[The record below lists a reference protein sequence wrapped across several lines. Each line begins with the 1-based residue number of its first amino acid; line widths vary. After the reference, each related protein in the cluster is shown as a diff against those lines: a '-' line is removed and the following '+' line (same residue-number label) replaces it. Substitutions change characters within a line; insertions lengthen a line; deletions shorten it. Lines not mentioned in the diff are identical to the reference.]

1 MTTSTPQRLDPLTLP
16 LFGERLIEAS
26 AGTGKTFTI
35 GALYLRLLLGLGKQ
49 AAFPRPLTVEEIL
62 VVTFTEAATE
72 ELRSRIR
79 SNIHGL
85 RIACVR
91 GREQCTDPL
100 FSALMAEIDDLAD
113 AAAQL
118 LAAERQMDEA
128 AIFTIHG
135 FCQRMLAH
143 NAFES
148 GILFEQTL
156 IQDELPLRRQAC
168 ADFWRRQCY
177 PLPLAVARAVS
188 QEWSGPEALLADL
201 AGYLHGEA
209 PTLRQP
215 PKDDETVLM
224 RHEQIVAR
232 IEQIKAQWQAAAP
245 DLEAL
250 ISTSGV
256 DKRSY
261 SSKHLPNWLGK
272 VGEWSALAT
281 QDYQLP
287 KELEKFRQSTLLEK
301 TKKGEPPRHP
311 LFVAIDSLF
320 DQPLT
325 LRDLIMA
332 RALSEIR
339 TSIQQE
345 KRQRAELGFD
355 DLLGRLDAALQSAG
369 GEQLAQAIRQ
379 RFPVAMIDEFQD
391 TDPQQYRIFQKLY
404 VGREQCG
411 LLLIGDPK
419 QAIYAFRGADIFTYM
434 RARSEVSAHYTLET
448 NWRSSPAM
456 VDSVN
461 KLFSQV
467 GQPFLFGQIPFV
479 AVAAAAKNQGLGF
492 ELQATVQPALHF
504 WLQQGEGVGVS
515 DYQQMMARWCA
526 AQIRDWLS
534 AGQRGE
540 AWLLNGA
547 QRRAVQ
553 ASDITILVRSRAEA
567 ALVRDALSQLAIPS
581 VYLSNRDSVFD
592 TPEAKDLL
600 WLLQAVLAPEQER
613 TLRSAMAT
621 GLLGLDAPTLDALN
635 HDERA
640 WDLLVNEFDGYRSH
654 WQRRGV
660 LPMLREVMTRR
671 HLAENLLASPG
682 GERRLTDVMHLGE
695 LLQETSAQLDSEHAL
710 VRWLAQQIAQ
720 PNRQSDNQ
728 QLRLESDRHLVQV
741 ITIHKSKGLEYPLV
755 WLPFVGNFR
764 QQQQVLYHDRNNFKA
779 LLDLNANEESLAWAE
794 EERLA
799 EDLRLLYVALTRSV
813 YHCSIGIA
821 PLIQGTRKKQ
831 GDTDLHRSA
840 LGYLVQAGQAGDASY
855 LQQRLQQLTGD
866 GVALSPV
873 DEPDPQ
879 PWQAQAEAAAELT
892 ARRFTRQVQDY
903 WRVTSYTGLQQHG
916 AAGIT
921 QDLLPRLDV
930 DAAGEQAADGEPA
943 LTPHTF
949 PRGAAPGTFL
959 HSLFETLDFSQ
970 PLDAD
975 WLLEQLRLHGYDDH
989 WLPVLQDWMQVLLHT
1004 RLNDSGVSLAM
1015 LAPQAKQAE
1024 LQFYLPI
1031 GDLLR
1036 ADALDALTKRYDPL
1050 SARCPALDFQQVQ
1063 GMLKGFID
1071 LVFCWQGKYYLLDYK
1086 SNWLGEDSSA
1096 YTQPAMAQ
1104 AMAEHRY
1111 DLQYQLYT
1119 LALHRYLRHRL
1130 ADYDY
1135 QRHFGGVIY
1144 LFLRGVAAEHPGNG
1158 IFSCRPDGELVMGM
1172 DRLFSG
1178 VSRATEAEQ

>member
-1 MTTSTPQRLDPLTLP
+1 MTETAPQRLDPLTLP

-35 GALYLRLLLGLGKQ
+35 GALYLRLLLGLGQ
-49 AAFPRPLTVEEIL
+49 AAAFPRRLTVEEIL

-72 ELRSRIR
+72 ELRGRIR
-79 SNIHGL
+79 SNIHAL

-91 GREQCTDPL
+91 GLSKDPL
-100 FSALMAEIDDLAD
+100 LSALMAEIDDLPD

-128 AIFTIHG
+128 AIYTIHG
-135 FCQRMLAH
+135 FCQRMLTH

-156 IQDELPLRRQAC
+156 VQDELPLRRQAC
-168 ADFWRRQCY
+168 ADFWRRHCY
-177 PLPLAVARAVS
+177 PLPLGVARAVS

-201 AGYLHGEA
+201 SGYLSGEA
-209 PTLRQP
+209 PTLRRP
-215 PKDDETVLM
+215 PKDEETVLM

-232 IEQIKAQWQAAAP
+232 IDAIKAQWQAAAG

-250 ISTSGV
+250 ISQSGV

-261 SSKHLPNWLGK
+261 SSKHLPNWLHK
-272 VGEWSALAT
+272 VGEWVVLET

-287 KELEKFRQSTLLEK
+287 KELEKFRQSVLLDK
-301 TKKGEPPRHP
+301 TKKGDPPRHA
-311 LFVAIDSLF
+311 LFVAIDELF
-320 DQPLT
+320 DGPLT

-339 TSIQQE
+339 LSIQQE

-355 DLLGRLDAALQSAG
+355 DLLSWLDSALQSEG
-369 GEQLAQAIRQ
+369 GERLAQAIRQ
-379 RFPVAMIDEFQD
+379 RYPVAMIDEFQD

-404 VGREQCG
+404 VGRSECG

-456 VDSVN
+456 VGSVN
-461 KLFSQV
+461 HLFTQV
-467 GQPFLFGQIPFV
+467 EKPFLFGQIPFIE
-479 AVAAAAKNQGLGF
+479 VAAAEKNRGLAF
-492 ELQATVQPALHF
+492 ELNDQPQPAMQF

-515 DYQQMMARWCA
+515 EYQQLMARLCA
-526 AQIRDWLS
+526 TQIRDWLS
-534 AGQRGE
+534 AGQRQQ
-540 AWLLNGA
+540 AWLVDGEK
-547 QRRAVQ
+547 RRAVQ
-553 ASDITILVRSRAEA
+553 ASDITVLVRSRNEA
-567 ALVRDALSQLAIPS
+567 ALVRDALSALAIPS

-621 GLLGLDAPTLDALN
+621 GLMGLDAQALDGLN
-635 HDERA
+635 RNERA
-640 WDLLVNEFDGYRSH
+640 WDMLVNEFDKYRTL
-654 WQRRGV
+654 WLRRGV
-660 LPMLREVMTRR
+660 LPMLREVMNER

-695 LLQETSAQLDSEHAL
+695 LLQEASAQLDSEHAL

-728 QLRLESDRHLVQV
+728 QLRLESDRHLVKV
-741 ITIHKSKGLEYPLV
+741 ITIHKSKGLEFDLV

-764 QQQQVLYHDRNNFKA
+764 QQQQVLYHDRQSFQA
-779 LLDLNANEESLAWAE
+779 LLDLNADEESIEWAE

-813 YHCSIGIA
+813 YHCSIGMA

-840 LGYLVQAGQAGDASY
+840 LGYLVQAGQAGDAAW
-855 LQQRLQQLTGD
+855 LQQRLQQLAG
-866 GVALSPV
+866 GGIALSLV
-873 DEPDPQ
+873 EQLDEQAWLPQ
-879 PWQAQAEAAAELT
+879 APALTELAAKS
-892 ARRFTRQVQDY
+892 FTRPVQDF

-916 AAGIT
+916 SGLM

-930 DAAGEQAADGEPA
+930 DAAGEQALDSEPA

-959 HSLFETLDFSQ
+959 HSLFETLDFTQ
-970 PLDAD
+970 PLDEQ
-975 WLLEQLRLHGYDDH
+975 WLFEQLQQQGFAEH
-989 WLPVLQDWMQVLLHT
+989 WQPVLLAWMQVLLNVP
-1004 RLNDSGVSLAM
+1004 LNDAGVSLSA
-1015 LAPQAKQAE
+1015 LAPQHKQAE

-1031 GDLLR
+1031 EKLLQ
-1036 ADALDALTKRYDPL
+1036 AGELDKLVKKHDPL
-1050 SARCPALDFQQVQ
+1050 SARCPTLNFQQVQ

-1096 YTQPAMAQ
+1096 YTRAAMEQ

-1130 ADYDY
+1130 PDYDY
-1135 QRHFGGVIY
+1135 QRDFGGVIY
-1144 LFLRGVAAEHPGNG
+1144 LFLRGVDAQHPGNG
-1158 IFSCRPDGELVMGM
+1158 IFACRPAPQLVEGM

-1178 VSRATEAEQ
+1178 EAITAEDEP

>member
-1 MTTSTPQRLDPLTLP
+1 MTETTPQRLDPLTLP

-35 GALYLRLLLGLGKQ
+35 GALYLRLLLGLGQ
-49 AAFPRPLTVEEIL
+49 AAAFPRPLTVEEIL

-72 ELRSRIR
+72 ELRGRIR

-91 GREQCTDPL
+91 GRSKDPL
-100 FSALMAEIDDLAD
+100 FTSLMAEIKDLPD

-128 AIFTIHG
+128 AIYTIHG
-135 FCQRMLAH
+135 FCQRMLTH

-156 IQDELPLRRQAC
+156 VQDELPLRRQAC
-168 ADFWRRQCY
+168 ADFWRRHCY
-177 PLPLAVARAVS
+177 PLPLGVARAVS

-201 AGYLHGEA
+201 SGYLHGEA
-209 PTLRQP
+209 PLLRRP

-232 IEQIKAQWQAAAP
+232 IDAIKAQWGAAAG

-250 ISTSGV
+250 ISQSGV

-261 SSKHLPNWLGK
+261 SSKHLPNWLHK
-272 VGEWSALAT
+272 VGEWTVLET

-287 KELEKFRQSTLLEK
+287 KELEKFRQSVLLDK

-311 LFVAIDSLF
+311 LFVAIDELF
-320 DQPLT
+320 DEPLT

-339 TSIQQE
+339 LSIQQE

-355 DLLGRLDAALQSAG
+355 DLLSRLDSALHSEG
-369 GEQLAQAIRQ
+369 GDRLAQAIRQ
-379 RFPVAMIDEFQD
+379 RYPVAMIDEFQD

-404 VGREQCG
+404 VGRPECG

-456 VDSVN
+456 VGSVN
-461 KLFSQV
+461 HLFAQVEKPFLFSQ
-467 GQPFLFGQIPFV
+467 IPFID
-479 AVAAAAKNQGLGF
+479 VAAAAKTRGLAF
-492 ELQATVQPALHF
+492 ELQNQPQPAMQF

-515 DYQQMMARWCA
+515 EYQQLMARLCA
-526 AQIRDWLS
+526 TQIRDWLS
-534 AGQRGE
+534 AGQQQQ
-540 AWLLNGA
+540 AWLVDGDK
-547 QRRAVQ
+547 RRAVQ
-553 ASDITILVRSRAEA
+553 ASDITVLVRSRNEA
-567 ALVRDALSQLAIPS
+567 ALVRDALSALAIPS

-621 GLLGLDAPTLDALN
+621 GLMGLDALVLDSLN
-635 HDERA
+635 QDERA
-640 WDLLVNEFDGYRSH
+640 WDRLVDEFDGYRSL
-654 WQRRGV
+654 WLRRGV
-660 LPMLREVMTRR
+660 LPMLREVMKQR
-671 HLAENLLASPG
+671 HLAENLLATRG

-695 LLQETSAQLDSEHAL
+695 LLQEASAQLDSEHAL

-741 ITIHKSKGLEYPLV
+741 ITIHKSKGLEFDLV

-764 QQQQVLYHDRNNFKA
+764 QQQQVLYHDRQSFQA
-779 LLDLNANEESLAWAE
+779 LLDLNADEESIEWAE

-840 LGYLVQAGQAGDASY
+840 LGYLVQAGQAGDAAY
-855 LQQRLQQLTGD
+855 LQQCLQQLVRE
-866 GVALSPV
+866 GVALSLV
-873 DEPDPQ
+873 DTLDEQ
-879 PWQAQAEAAAELT
+879 PWLPQTPELSELAAKG
-892 ARRFTRQVQDY
+892 FSRQVQDF

-916 AAGIT
+916 VSLM

-930 DAAGEQAADGEPA
+930 DAAGEQAQDSEPA

-949 PRGAAPGTFL
+949 PRGATPGTFL
-959 HSLFETLDFSQ
+959 HSLFETLDFTQ
-970 PLDAD
+970 PLDEQ
-975 WLLEQLRLHGYDDH
+975 WLLEQLQQQGFAEH
-989 WLPVLQDWMQVLLHT
+989 WQPILLAWMQVLLNT
-1004 RLNDSGVSLAM
+1004 PLNDTGVVLSA
-1015 LAPQAKQAE
+1015 LAPQQKQAE

-1031 GDLLR
+1031 DRLLQAR
-1036 ADALDALTKRYDPL
+1036 ELDALVKNYDPL

-1096 YTQPAMAQ
+1096 YTRPAMEQ

-1130 ADYDY
+1130 VDYDY

-1144 LFLRGVAAEHPGNG
+1144 LFLRGVDAQHPGNG
-1158 IFSCRPDGELVMGM
+1158 IFACRPEQALVEGM

-1178 VSRATEAEQ
+1178 EAITAEDEP

>member
-1 MTTSTPQRLDPLTLP
+1 MTETTPQRLDPLTLP

-35 GALYLRLLLGLGKQ
+35 GALYLRLLLGLGQ
-49 AAFPRPLTVEEIL
+49 AAAFPRPLTVEEIL

-72 ELRSRIR
+72 ELRGRIR

-91 GREQCTDPL
+91 GSSKDPL
-100 FSALMAEIDDLAD
+100 FNALMAEIDDLPD

-128 AIFTIHG
+128 AIYTIHG
-135 FCQRMLAH
+135 FCQRMLTH

-156 IQDELPLRRQAC
+156 VQDELPLRRQAC
-168 ADFWRRQCY
+168 ADFWRRHCY
-177 PLPLAVARAVS
+177 PLPIGVARAVS

-201 AGYLHGEA
+201 SGYLHGEA
-209 PTLRQP
+209 PMLRRP
-215 PKDDETVLM
+215 PKDEETVLI

-232 IEQIKAQWQAAAP
+232 IDAIKAQWLAVAG
-245 DLEAL
+245 DLEVL
-250 ISTSGV
+250 ISQSGV

-261 SSKHLPNWLGK
+261 SSKHLPNWLHK
-272 VGEWSALAT
+272 VGEWVVLET

-287 KELEKFRQSTLLEK
+287 KELDKFRQSVLLEK
-301 TKKGEPPRHP
+301 TKKGEPPRHA
-311 LFVAIDSLF
+311 LFVAIDDLF
-320 DQPLT
+320 DEPLT

-339 TSIQQE
+339 LSIQQE

-355 DLLGRLDAALQSAG
+355 DLLSRLDSALQSDG
-369 GEQLAQAIRQ
+369 GERLAQAIRQ
-379 RFPVAMIDEFQD
+379 RYPVAMIDEFQD

-404 VGREQCG
+404 VGRPECG

-456 VDSVN
+456 VESVN
-461 KLFSQV
+461 HLFAQV
-467 GQPFLFGQIPFV
+467 EKPFLFGQIPFIE
-479 AVAAAAKNQGLGF
+479 VAAAEKNRGLVF
-492 ELQATVQPALHF
+492 ELQNQPQPAMQF

-515 DYQQMMARWCA
+515 EYQQLMARLCA
-526 AQIRDWLS
+526 TQIRDWLS
-534 AGQRGE
+534 AGQNQQ
-540 AWLLNGA
+540 AWLVDGEK
-547 QRRAVQ
+547 RRTVE
-553 ASDITILVRSRAEA
+553 ASDITVLVRSRNEA
-567 ALVRDALSQLAIPS
+567 ALVRDALSALAIPS

-621 GLLGLDAPTLDALN
+621 GLMGLDAPTLDGLN
-635 HDERA
+635 RDERA
-640 WDLLVNEFDGYRSH
+640 WDALVNEFDKYRTL
-654 WQRRGV
+654 WLRRGV
-660 LPMLREVMTRR
+660 LPMLREVMNQR
-671 HLAENLLASPG
+671 HLAENLLASLG

-695 LLQETSAQLDSEHAL
+695 LLQEASAQLDSEHAL

-741 ITIHKSKGLEYPLV
+741 ITIHKSKGLEFDLV

-764 QQQQVLYHDRNNFKA
+764 QQQQVLYHDRHSFQA
-779 LLDLNANEESLAWAE
+779 LLDLNADEQSIEWAE

-831 GDTDLHRSA
+831 GDSDLHRSA
-840 LGYLVQAGQAGDASY
+840 LGYLVQAGQAGDAAY
-855 LQQRLQQLTGD
+855 LQQRLQQLAVD
-866 GVALSPV
+866 GVALSLV
-873 DEPDPQ
+873 ETLDEQ
-879 PWQAQAEAAAELT
+879 PWQPQTPALSELAAKH
-892 ARRFTRQVQDY
+892 FSRQVQDF

-916 AAGIT
+916 T
-921 QDLLPRLDV
+921 SLMQDLLPRLDV
-930 DAAGEQAADGEPA
+930 DAAGEQAQDSEPA

-949 PRGAAPGTFL
+949 PRGAGPGTFL
-959 HSLFETLDFSQ
+959 HSLFETIDFTQ
-970 PLDAD
+970 PLDEA
-975 WLLEQLRLHGYDDH
+975 WLLEQLQQQGFAEH
-989 WLPVLQDWMQVLLHT
+989 WQPILLAWMQVLLNT
-1004 RLNDSGVSLAM
+1004 PLNDTGVALSA
-1015 LAPQAKQAE
+1015 LAPQHKQAE

-1031 GDLLR
+1031 EQLLQAR
-1036 ADALDALTKRYDPL
+1036 ELDKLVKSYDPL
-1050 SARCPALDFQQVQ
+1050 SARCPELDFQQVQ

-1096 YTQPAMAQ
+1096 YTQPAMEQ

-1130 ADYDY
+1130 PDYDY

-1144 LFLRGVAAEHPGNG
+1144 LFLRGVDAQHPGNG
-1158 IFSCRPDGELVMGM
+1158 IFACRPQEPLVEGM
-1172 DRLFSG
+1172 DLLFSG
-1178 VSRATEAEQ
+1178 KSAAVEDAS

>member
-1 MTTSTPQRLDPLTLP
+1 MTGIAPQRLEPLALP

-35 GALYLRLLLGLGKQ
+35 GALYLRLLLGLGQ
-49 AAFPRPLTVEEIL
+49 DAAFLRPLTVEEIL

-72 ELRSRIR
+72 ELRGRIR
-79 SNIHGL
+79 SNIHTL

-91 GREQCTDPL
+91 GSSKDPL
-100 FSALMAEIDDLAD
+100 FAALMAEIDDLPE

-128 AIFTIHG
+128 AIYTIHG
-135 FCQRMLAH
+135 FCQRMLTH

-156 IQDELPLRRQAC
+156 VQDELPLRRQAC
-168 ADFWRRQCY
+168 ADFWRRHCY
-177 PLPLAVARAVS
+177 PLPIGVARAVS
-188 QEWSGPEALLADL
+188 QEWSGPEALLNDL
-201 AGYLHGEA
+201 SGYLHGES

-232 IEQIKAQWQAAAP
+232 IDAIKAQWRAVAGE
-245 DLEAL
+245 LEAL
-250 ISTSGV
+250 VSQSGV

-261 SSKHLPNWLGK
+261 SSKHLPNWLNK
-272 VGEWSALAT
+272 VGEWAGQET

-287 KELEKFRQSTLLEK
+287 KELEKFCQSVLLEK
-301 TKKGEPPRHP
+301 TKKGEAPRHA
-311 LFVAIDSLF
+311 LFVAIDALCSE
-320 DQPLT
+320 PLT

-339 TSIQQE
+339 YSIQQE

-355 DLLGRLDAALQSAG
+355 DLLSKLDTALQSAG
-369 GEQLAQAIRQ
+369 GEQLASAIRQ
-379 RFPVAMIDEFQD
+379 RYPLAMIDEFQD
-391 TDPQQYRIFQKLY
+391 TDPQQYRIFQKIY
-404 VGREQCG
+404 IGQPECG

-456 VDSVN
+456 VGSVN
-461 KLFSQV
+461 KLFAQV
-467 GQPFLFGQIPFV
+467 EKPFLFSQIPFIH
-479 AVAAAAKNQGLGF
+479 VAAAAKNQGLTF
-492 ELQATVQPALHF
+492 ELLNQPQPAMKL
-504 WLQQGEGVGVS
+504 WLQPGEGVGVS
-515 DYQQMMARWCA
+515 DYQQLMARLCA
-526 AQIRDWLS
+526 SQIRDWLS
-534 AGQRGE
+534 AGQSGE
-540 AWLLNGA
+540 ALLVAGE
-547 QRRAVQ
+547 QRRPVQ

-567 ALVRDALSQLAIPS
+567 SLVRDALSALAIPS

-613 TLRSAMAT
+613 TLRCAMAT
-621 GLLGLDAPTLDALN
+621 GLMGLDALTLDELN
-635 HDERA
+635 RNEPA
-640 WDLLVNEFDGYRSH
+640 WDALVDEFDTYRTH
-654 WQRRGV
+654 WLRRGV
-660 LPMLREVMTRR
+660 LPMLREMMSRR
-671 HLAENLLASPG
+671 HLSEDLLANPG

-695 LLQETSAQLDSEHAL
+695 LLQEASAQLEGEHAL
-710 VRWLAQQIAQ
+710 VRWLTQQIAQ

-741 ITIHKSKGLEYPLV
+741 ITIHKSKGLEFNLV
-755 WLPFVGNFR
+755 WLPFIGNFR
-764 QQQQVLYHDRNNFKA
+764 QQQHGLYHDRQTFQA
-779 LLDLNANEESLAWAE
+779 LLDLNPNEESIALAE

-821 PLIQGTRKKQ
+821 PLFQGTRKKQ
-831 GDTDLHRSA
+831 GETDLHRSA
-840 LGYLVQAGQAGDASY
+840 LGYLVQAGQAGDATY
-855 LQQRLQQLTGD
+855 LHDCLQRLATQGI
-866 GVALSPV
+866 ALSLV
-873 DEPDPQ
+873 DPPDEQVWQPQ
-879 PWQAQAEAAAELT
+879 WVTTAALA
-892 ARRFTRQVQDY
+892 AKQFSRRMQDF
-903 WRVTSYTGLQQHG
+903 WRVTSYTGLQQKG
-916 AAGIT
+916 SGSR

-930 DAAGEQAADGEPA
+930 DAVGEPA
-943 LTPHTF
+943 LDKVPELTPHTF

-959 HSLFETLDFSQ
+959 HSLFETLDFTK
-970 PLDAD
+970 PLDES
-975 WLLEQLRLHGYDDH
+975 WLLEQLQKQGLEEH
-989 WLPVLQDWMQVLLHT
+989 WLPVLRDWIQVVLNT
-1004 RLNDSGVSLAM
+1004 PLNDSGIALCSLSAES
-1015 LAPQAKQAE
+1015 KQAE

-1031 GDLLR
+1031 NGLLQAR
-1036 ADALDALTKRYDPL
+1036 ELDKLVKRYDPL
-1050 SARCPALDFQQVQ
+1050 SAGCPELDFQQVQ

-1071 LVFCWQGKYYLLDYK
+1071 LVFCWQGKFYLLDYK

-1096 YTQPAMAQ
+1096 YTQSAMAR

-1130 ADYDY
+1130 ADYEY
-1135 QRHFGGVIY
+1135 SRHFGGVIY
-1144 LFLRGVAAEHPGNG
+1144 LYLRGVDAEHGGNG
-1158 IFSCRPDGELVMGM
+1158 IFACRPEEALVDGM

-1178 VSRATEAEQ
+1178 EALDTGNL

>member
-1 MTTSTPQRLDPLTLP
+1 MTDTAPQRLDPQTLP

-35 GALYLRLLLGLGKQ
+35 GALYLRLLLGLGRE

-72 ELRSRIR
+72 ELRGRIR
-79 SNIHGL
+79 ANIHGL

-91 GREQCTDPL
+91 GKSDNPL
-100 FSALMAEIDDLAD
+100 FTALMAEIDDRAD

-128 AIFTIHG
+128 AIYTIHG
-135 FCQRMLAH
+135 FCQRMLTH

-148 GILFEQTL
+148 GMLFEQTL
-156 IQDELPLRRQAC
+156 VQDELPLRRQAC
-168 ADFWRRQCY
+168 ADFWRRHCY
-177 PLPLAVARAVS
+177 PLPLGVARAVS

-201 AGYLHGEA
+201 SGYLHGEA

-215 PKDDETVLM
+215 PKDGETVLM

-232 IEQIKAQWQAAAP
+232 IDAIKAQWRAAGS
-245 DLEAL
+245 LEAL
-250 ISTSGV
+250 IGQSGV

-261 SSKHLPNWLGK
+261 SSKHLPNWLTK
-272 VGEWSALAT
+272 VGEWAAQET

-287 KELEKFRQSTLLEK
+287 KELDKFRQSVLLEK

-311 LFVAIDSLF
+311 LFSAIDELF
-320 DQPLT
+320 AEPLT

-355 DLLGRLDAALQSAG
+355 DLLSRLDSALQSGG

-379 RFPVAMIDEFQD
+379 RYPVAMIDEFQD
-391 TDPQQYRIFQKLY
+391 TDPQQYRIFQKIY
-404 VGREQCG
+404 VGRPDCG

-434 RARSEVSAHYTLET
+434 RARSDVNAHYTLDT
-448 NWRSSPAM
+448 NWRSSPMMIA
-456 VDSVN
+456 SVN
-461 KLFSQV
+461 QLFSQV
-467 GQPFLFGQIPFV
+467 DKPFLFDQIPFIEV
-479 AVAAAAKNQGLGF
+479 SAAEKNQGLAF
-492 ELQATVQPALHF
+492 ELHDKPQPAMQF

-515 DYQQMMARWCA
+515 DYQQMMARLCA
-526 AQIRDWLS
+526 AQIRDWLG
-534 AGQRGE
+534 AGQRE
-540 AWLLNGA
+540 QAWLNDGKN
-547 QRRAVQ
+547 RRPVQ
-553 ASDITILVRSRAEA
+553 ASDITVLVRSRNEA
-567 ALVRDALSQLAIPS
+567 ALVRDALSALSIPS

-621 GLLGLDAPTLDALN
+621 GLMGLDAPTLDGLSR
-635 HDERA
+635 DERA
-640 WDLLVNEFDGYRSH
+640 WDALVVEFDQYRTQ
-654 WQRRGV
+654 WLRRGV
-660 LPMLREVMTRR
+660 LPMLSEVMKRR
-671 HLAENLLASPG
+671 QLAENLLASPG
-682 GERRLTDVMHLGE
+682 GERRLTDVLHLGE
-695 LLQETSAQLDSEHAL
+695 LLQEAAAQLDSEHAL

-741 ITIHKSKGLEYPLV
+741 ITIHKSKGLEFDLV

-764 QQQQVLYHDRNNFKA
+764 QQQQALYHDRHSFQA
-779 LLDLNANEESLAWAE
+779 LLDLNANEESQAWAE

-840 LGYLVQAGQAGDASY
+840 LGYLVQAGQAGDALY
-855 LQQRLQQLTGD
+855 LHERLQRLAGD
-866 GVALSPV
+866 GVALAVVETP
-873 DEPDPQ
+873 DEH
-879 PWQAQAEAAAELT
+879 PWQPNTAAAETL
-892 ARRFTRQVQDY
+892 AAKHFTRQIQDF

-916 AAGIT
+916 AGLM
-921 QDLLPRLDV
+921 QDLLPRLDI
-930 DAAGEQAADGEPA
+930 DAAGEQAEDSEPA

-959 HSLFETLDFSQ
+959 HSLFETLDFTQ
-970 PLDAD
+970 PLDAE
-975 WLLEQLRLHGYDDH
+975 WLLAQLQQQGFADH
-989 WLPVLQDWMQVLLHT
+989 WQPVLLAWMQVLLT
-1004 RLNDSGVSLAM
+1004 TPLNDSGVTLSALT
-1015 LAPQAKQAE
+1015 PQHKQAE

-1031 GDLLR
+1031 NRPLQ
-1036 ADALDALTKRYDPL
+1036 APALDALVKRHDPL
-1050 SARCPALDFQQVQ
+1050 SARCPALDFHKVQ

-1096 YTQPAMAQ
+1096 YTRPAMEQ

-1130 ADYDY
+1130 PDYDY

-1144 LFLRGVAAEHPGNG
+1144 LFLRGVDAQHPGNG
-1158 IFSCRPDGELVMGM
+1158 IFACRPEQSLVEGM

-1178 VSRATEAEQ
+1178 ETAASEEGS

>member
-1 MTTSTPQRLDPLTLP
+1 MTETTPQRLDPLTLP

-35 GALYLRLLLGLGKQ
+35 GALYLRLLLGLGQ
-49 AAFPRPLTVEEIL
+49 AAAFPRPLTVEEIL

-72 ELRSRIR
+72 ELRGRIR

-91 GREQCTDPL
+91 GRSKDPL
-100 FSALMAEIDDLAD
+100 FTSLMAEIKDLPD

-128 AIFTIHG
+128 AIYTIHG
-135 FCQRMLAH
+135 FCQRMLTH

-156 IQDELPLRRQAC
+156 VQDELPLRRQAC
-168 ADFWRRQCY
+168 ADFWRRHCY
-177 PLPLAVARAVS
+177 PLPLGVARAVS

-201 AGYLHGEA
+201 SGYLHGEA
-209 PTLRQP
+209 PLLRRP

-232 IEQIKAQWQAAAP
+232 IDAIKAQWGAAAG

-250 ISTSGV
+250 ISQSGV

-261 SSKHLPNWLGK
+261 SSKHLPNWLHK
-272 VGEWSALAT
+272 VGEWTVLET

-287 KELEKFRQSTLLEK
+287 KELEKFRQSVLLDK

-311 LFVAIDSLF
+311 LFVAIDELF
-320 DQPLT
+320 DEPLT

-339 TSIQQE
+339 LSIQQE

-355 DLLGRLDAALQSAG
+355 DLLSRLDSALHSEG
-369 GEQLAQAIRQ
+369 GDRLAQAIRQ
-379 RFPVAMIDEFQD
+379 RYPVAMIDEFQD

-404 VGREQCG
+404 VGRPECG

-456 VDSVN
+456 VGSVN
-461 KLFSQV
+461 HLFAQVEKPFLFSQ
-467 GQPFLFGQIPFV
+467 IPFID
-479 AVAAAAKNQGLGF
+479 VAAAAKTRGLAF
-492 ELQATVQPALHF
+492 ELQNQPQPAMQF

-515 DYQQMMARWCA
+515 EYQQLMARLCA
-526 AQIRDWLS
+526 TQIRDWLS
-534 AGQRGE
+534 AGQQQQ
-540 AWLLNGA
+540 AWLVDGDK
-547 QRRAVQ
+547 RRAVQ
-553 ASDITILVRSRAEA
+553 ASDITVLVRSRNEA
-567 ALVRDALSQLAIPS
+567 ALVRDVLSALAIPS

-621 GLLGLDAPTLDALN
+621 GLMGLDALVLDSLN
-635 HDERA
+635 QDERA
-640 WDLLVNEFDGYRSH
+640 WDRLVDEFDGYRSL
-654 WQRRGV
+654 WLRRGV
-660 LPMLREVMTRR
+660 LPMLREVMKQR
-671 HLAENLLASPG
+671 HLAENLLATRG

-695 LLQETSAQLDSEHAL
+695 LLQEASAQLDSEHAL

-741 ITIHKSKGLEYPLV
+741 ITIHKSKGLEFDLV

-764 QQQQVLYHDRNNFKA
+764 QQQQVLYHDRQSFQA
-779 LLDLNANEESLAWAE
+779 LLDLNADEESIEWAE

-840 LGYLVQAGQAGDASY
+840 LGYLVQAGQAGDAAY
-855 LQQRLQQLTGD
+855 LQQCLQQLVRE
-866 GVALSPV
+866 GVALSLV
-873 DEPDPQ
+873 DTLDEQ
-879 PWQAQAEAAAELT
+879 PWLPQTPELSELAAKG
-892 ARRFTRQVQDY
+892 FSRQVQDF

-916 AAGIT
+916 VSLM

-930 DAAGEQAADGEPA
+930 DAAGEQAQDSEPA

-949 PRGAAPGTFL
+949 PRGATPGTFL
-959 HSLFETLDFSQ
+959 HSLFETLDFTQ
-970 PLDAD
+970 PLDEQ
-975 WLLEQLRLHGYDDH
+975 WLLEQLQQQGFAEH
-989 WLPVLQDWMQVLLHT
+989 WQPILLAWMQVLLNT
-1004 RLNDSGVSLAM
+1004 PLNDTGVVLSA
-1015 LAPQAKQAE
+1015 LAPQQKQAE

-1031 GDLLR
+1031 DRLLQAR
-1036 ADALDALTKRYDPL
+1036 ELDALVKNYDPL

-1096 YTQPAMAQ
+1096 YTRPAMEQ

-1130 ADYDY
+1130 VDYDY

-1144 LFLRGVAAEHPGNG
+1144 LFLRGVDAQHPGNG
-1158 IFSCRPDGELVMGM
+1158 IFACRPEQALVEGM

-1178 VSRATEAEQ
+1178 EAITAEDEP

>member
-1 MTTSTPQRLDPLTLP
+1 MTERVPQRLDPLTLP

-35 GALYLRLLLGLGKQ
+35 GALYLRLLLGLGQ
-49 AAFPRPLTVEEIL
+49 AAAFPRPLTVEEIL

-72 ELRSRIR
+72 ELRGRIR
-79 SNIHGL
+79 SNIHAL

-91 GREQCTDPL
+91 GHSKDPL
-100 FSALMAEIDDLAD
+100 FSALIAEIDDLAD

-128 AIFTIHG
+128 AIYTIHG
-135 FCQRMLAH
+135 FCQRMLTH

-156 IQDELPLRRQAC
+156 VQDELPLRRQAC
-168 ADFWRRQCY
+168 ADFWRRHCY
-177 PLPLAVARAVS
+177 PLPLGVARAVS
-188 QEWSGPEALLADL
+188 QEWSGPEALLSDL
-201 AGYLHGEA
+201 SGYLHGEA
-209 PTLRQP
+209 PSLRQP
-215 PKDDETVLM
+215 PKEDETVLM

-232 IEQIKAQWQAAAP
+232 IDAVKAQWRAVAGE
-245 DLEAL
+245 LEAL
-250 ISTSGV
+250 VSQSGV

-261 SSKHLPNWLGK
+261 SSKHLPNWLNK
-272 VGEWSALAT
+272 VGEWAGQET

-287 KELEKFRQSTLLEK
+287 KELDKFRQSVLLEK
-301 TKKGEPPRHP
+301 TKKGEAPRHS
-311 LFVAIDSLF
+311 LFVAIDTLF
-320 DQPLT
+320 AEPLT
-325 LRDLIMA
+325 LRDLILA

-339 TSIQQE
+339 ISIQQE

-355 DLLGRLDAALQSAG
+355 DLLSRLDAALQGAG
-369 GEQLAQAIRQ
+369 GEQLALAIRQ
-379 RFPVAMIDEFQD
+379 RYPVAMIDEFQD

-404 VGREQCG
+404 IGRPECG

-456 VDSVN
+456 VGSVN
-461 KLFSQV
+461 RLFAQV
-467 GQPFLFGQIPFV
+467 ERPFLFGQIPFIN
-479 AVAAAAKNQGLGF
+479 VAAAEKNQGLAF
-492 ELQATVQPALHF
+492 ELRNKSQPAMHF
-504 WLQQGEGVGVS
+504 WLQQGDGAGVS
-515 DYQQMMARWCA
+515 DYQQLMARLCA

-534 AGQRGE
+534 AGQAGE
-540 AWLLNGA
+540 AWLVAGG
-547 QRRAVQ
+547 QRRSVQ
-553 ASDITILVRSRAEA
+553 ASDMTILVRSRAEA
-567 ALVRDALSQLAIPS
+567 ALVRDALSALSIPS

-592 TPEAKDLL
+592 TPEAKDVL

-621 GLLGLDAPTLDALN
+621 GLLGLDAMTLDGLN
-635 HDERA
+635 RDEHA
-640 WDLLVNEFDGYRSH
+640 WDALVTEFDEYRTH
-654 WQRRGV
+654 WLRRGV
-660 LPMLREVMTRR
+660 LPMLREVMSRR
-671 HLAENLLASPG
+671 HLAENLLASSG

-695 LLQETSAQLDSEHAL
+695 LLQEATAQLDGEHAL

-728 QLRLESDRHLVQV
+728 QLRLESDRHLVRV
-741 ITIHKSKGLEYPLV
+741 ITIHKSKGLEFDLV

-764 QQQQVLYHDRNNFKA
+764 QQQQVLYHDRQTFKA
-779 LLDLNANEESLAWAE
+779 LLDLNANEESVAWAE

-821 PLIQGTRKKQ
+821 PLFLGTRKKQ
-831 GDTDLHRSA
+831 GETDLHRSA
-840 LGYLVQAGQAGDASY
+840 LGYLVQAGQAGDAAFLKEC
-855 LQQRLQQLTGD
+855 LQKLVAQQSI
-866 GVALSPV
+866 ALSLV
-873 DEPDPQ
+873 DAPDDHLWQPQ
-879 PWQAQAEAAAELT
+879 QASLAELA
-892 ARRFTRQVQDY
+892 ARRFSRRMQDF

-916 AAGIT
+916 SSKI
-921 QDLLPRLDV
+921 QELLPRLDV
-930 DAAGEQAADGEPA
+930 DAVGEQSVESIPA

-959 HSLFETLDFSQ
+959 HSLFEELDFTQ
-970 PLDAD
+970 PLDKQ
-975 WLLEQLRLHGYDDH
+975 WLLEQLQKQGLEDH
-989 WLPVLQDWMQVLLHT
+989 WLPVLYDWMQVLLNT
-1004 RLNDSGVSLAM
+1004 PLNDSGVALAA
-1015 LAPQAKQAE
+1015 LSAEARQAE

-1031 GDLLR
+1031 NGLLQAR
-1036 ADALDALTKRYDPL
+1036 ELDELVKRYDPL
-1050 SARCPALDFQQVQ
+1050 SANCPELDFQQVQ

-1096 YTQPAMAQ
+1096 YTQQAMAQ

-1119 LALHRYLRHRL
+1119 LALHRYLGHRL

-1135 QRHFGGVIY
+1135 ERHFGGIIY
-1144 LFLRGVAAEHPGNG
+1144 LFLRGVDVAHVGNG
-1158 IFSCRPDGELVMGM
+1158 IFACRPDHALVSGM

-1178 VSRATEAEQ
+1178 ETLSLEEKQ

>member
-1 MTTSTPQRLDPLTLP
+1 MTETTPQRLDPLTLP

-35 GALYLRLLLGLGKQ
+35 GALYLRLLLGLGQ
-49 AAFPRPLTVEEIL
+49 AAAFPRPLTVEEIL

-72 ELRSRIR
+72 ELRGRIR

-91 GREQCTDPL
+91 GRSKDPL
-100 FSALMAEIDDLAD
+100 FTSLLAEIKDLPD

-128 AIFTIHG
+128 AIYTIHG
-135 FCQRMLAH
+135 FCQRMLTH

-156 IQDELPLRRQAC
+156 VQDELPLRRQAC
-168 ADFWRRQCY
+168 ADFWRRHCY
-177 PLPLAVARAVS
+177 PLPLGVARAVS

-201 AGYLHGEA
+201 SGYLHGEA
-209 PTLRQP
+209 PLLRRP

-232 IEQIKAQWQAAAP
+232 IDAIKAQWVSAAG

-250 ISTSGV
+250 ISQSGV

-261 SSKHLPNWLGK
+261 SSKHLPNWLHK
-272 VGEWSALAT
+272 VGEWTVLET

-287 KELEKFRQSTLLEK
+287 KELEKFRQSVLLDK

-311 LFVAIDSLF
+311 LFVAVDELF
-320 DQPLT
+320 DEPLT

-339 TSIQQE
+339 LSIQQE

-355 DLLGRLDAALQSAG
+355 DLLSRLDSALHSEG
-369 GEQLAQAIRQ
+369 GDRLAQAIRQ
-379 RFPVAMIDEFQD
+379 RYPVAMIDEFQD

-404 VGREQCG
+404 VGRPECG

-456 VDSVN
+456 VGSVN
-461 KLFSQV
+461 HLFAQVEKPFLFSQ
-467 GQPFLFGQIPFV
+467 IPFID
-479 AVAAAAKNQGLGF
+479 VAAAAKNRGLAF
-492 ELQATVQPALHF
+492 ELQNQPQPAMQF

-515 DYQQMMARWCA
+515 EYQQLMARLCA

-534 AGQRGE
+534 AGQQQQ
-540 AWLLNGA
+540 AWLVDGDK
-547 QRRAVQ
+547 RRAVQ
-553 ASDITILVRSRAEA
+553 ASDITVLVRSRSEA
-567 ALVRDALSQLAIPS
+567 ALVRDALSALAIPS

-621 GLLGLDAPTLDALN
+621 GLMGLDALVLDSLN
-635 HDERA
+635 QDERA
-640 WDLLVNEFDGYRSH
+640 WDRLVDEFDGYRSL
-654 WQRRGV
+654 WLRRGV
-660 LPMLREVMTRR
+660 LPMLREVMKQR
-671 HLAENLLASPG
+671 HLAENLLATQG

-695 LLQETSAQLDSEHAL
+695 LLQEASAQLDSEHAL

-741 ITIHKSKGLEYPLV
+741 ITIHKSKGLEFDLV

-764 QQQQVLYHDRNNFKA
+764 QQQQVLYHDRQSFQA
-779 LLDLNANEESLAWAE
+779 LLDLNADEESIEWAE

-840 LGYLVQAGQAGDASY
+840 LGYLVQAGQAGDAAY
-855 LQQRLQQLTGD
+855 LQQCLQQLVRE
-866 GVALSPV
+866 GVALSLV
-873 DEPDPQ
+873 DTLDEQ
-879 PWQAQAEAAAELT
+879 PWLPQTPELSELAAKG
-892 ARRFTRQVQDY
+892 FSRQVQDF

-916 AAGIT
+916 AGLM

-930 DAAGEQAADGEPA
+930 DAAGEQTQDSEPA

-949 PRGAAPGTFL
+949 PRGATPGTFL
-959 HSLFETLDFSQ
+959 HSLFETLDFTQ
-970 PLDAD
+970 PLDEQ
-975 WLLEQLRLHGYDDH
+975 WLLEQLQQQGFAEH
-989 WLPVLQDWMQVLLHT
+989 WQPILLAWMQVLLNT
-1004 RLNDSGVSLAM
+1004 PLNDAGVVLSA
-1015 LAPQAKQAE
+1015 LAPQQKQAE

-1031 GDLLR
+1031 DRLLQAR
-1036 ADALDALTKRYDPL
+1036 ELDALVKNYDPL

-1096 YTQPAMAQ
+1096 YTRPAMEQ

-1130 ADYDY
+1130 VDYDY

-1144 LFLRGVAAEHPGNG
+1144 LFLRGVDAQHPGNG
-1158 IFSCRPDGELVMGM
+1158 IFACRPEQALVEGM

-1178 VSRATEAEQ
+1178 EAITAEDEP

>member
-1 MTTSTPQRLDPLTLP
+1 MTETTPQRLDPLTLP

-35 GALYLRLLLGLGKQ
+35 GALYLRLLLGLGQ
-49 AAFPRPLTVEEIL
+49 AAAFPRPLTVEEIL

-72 ELRSRIR
+72 ELRGRIR

-91 GREQCTDPL
+91 GRSKDPL
-100 FSALMAEIDDLAD
+100 FTSLMAEIKDLPD

-128 AIFTIHG
+128 AIYTIHG
-135 FCQRMLAH
+135 FCQRMLTH

-156 IQDELPLRRQAC
+156 VQDELPLRRQAC
-168 ADFWRRQCY
+168 ADFWRRHCY
-177 PLPLAVARAVS
+177 PLPLGVARAVS

-201 AGYLHGEA
+201 SGYLHGEA
-209 PTLRQP
+209 PLLRRP

-232 IEQIKAQWQAAAP
+232 IDAIKAQWGAAAG

-250 ISTSGV
+250 ISQSGV

-261 SSKHLPNWLGK
+261 SSKHLPNWLHK
-272 VGEWSALAT
+272 VGEWTVLET

-287 KELEKFRQSTLLEK
+287 KELEKFRQSVLLDK

-311 LFVAIDSLF
+311 LFVAIDELF
-320 DQPLT
+320 DEPLT

-339 TSIQQE
+339 LSIQQE

-355 DLLGRLDAALQSAG
+355 DLLSRLDSALHSEG
-369 GEQLAQAIRQ
+369 GDRLAQAIRQ
-379 RFPVAMIDEFQD
+379 RYPVAMIDEFQD

-404 VGREQCG
+404 VGRPECG

-456 VDSVN
+456 VGSVN
-461 KLFSQV
+461 HLFAQVEKPFLFSQ
-467 GQPFLFGQIPFV
+467 IPFID
-479 AVAAAAKNQGLGF
+479 VAAAAKNRGLAF
-492 ELQATVQPALHF
+492 ELQNQPQPAMQF

-515 DYQQMMARWCA
+515 EYQQLMARLCA

-534 AGQRGE
+534 AGQQQQ
-540 AWLLNGA
+540 AWLVDGDK
-547 QRRAVQ
+547 RRAVQ
-553 ASDITILVRSRAEA
+553 ASDITVLVRSRNEA
-567 ALVRDALSQLAIPS
+567 ALVRDALSALAIPS

-621 GLLGLDAPTLDALN
+621 GLMGLDALVLDSLN
-635 HDERA
+635 QDERA
-640 WDLLVNEFDGYRSH
+640 WDRLVDEFDGYRSL
-654 WQRRGV
+654 WLRRGV
-660 LPMLREVMTRR
+660 LPMLREVMKQR
-671 HLAENLLASPG
+671 HLAENLLATQG

-695 LLQETSAQLDSEHAL
+695 LLQEASAQLDSEHAL

-741 ITIHKSKGLEYPLV
+741 ITIHKSKGLEFDLV
-755 WLPFVGNFR
+755 WLPFVGNFG
-764 QQQQVLYHDRNNFKA
+764 QQQQVLYHDRQSFQA
-779 LLDLNANEESLAWAE
+779 LLDLNADEESIEWAE

-840 LGYLVQAGQAGDASY
+840 LGYLVQAGQAGDAAY
-855 LQQRLQQLTGD
+855 LQQCLQQLVRE
-866 GVALSPV
+866 GVALSLV
-873 DEPDPQ
+873 DTLDEQ
-879 PWQAQAEAAAELT
+879 PWLPQTPELSELAAKG
-892 ARRFTRQVQDY
+892 FSRQVQDF

-916 AAGIT
+916 VGLM

-930 DAAGEQAADGEPA
+930 DAAGEQAQDSEPA

-949 PRGAAPGTFL
+949 PRGATPGTFL
-959 HSLFETLDFSQ
+959 HSLFETLDFTQ
-970 PLDAD
+970 PLDEQ
-975 WLLEQLRLHGYDDH
+975 WLLEQLQQQGFAEH
-989 WLPVLQDWMQVLLHT
+989 WQPILLAWMQVLLNT
-1004 RLNDSGVSLAM
+1004 PLNETGVVLSA
-1015 LAPQAKQAE
+1015 LAPQQKQAE

-1031 GDLLR
+1031 DRLLQAR
-1036 ADALDALTKRYDPL
+1036 ELDALVKNYDPL

-1096 YTQPAMAQ
+1096 YTRPAMEQ

-1130 ADYDY
+1130 VDYDY

-1144 LFLRGVAAEHPGNG
+1144 LFLRGVDAQHPGNG
-1158 IFSCRPDGELVMGM
+1158 IFACRPEQALVEGM

-1178 VSRATEAEQ
+1178 EAITAEDEP